1 MIEPVS
7 ITLVGV
13 GGFARSYARSI
24 QQMVEEGLARWS
36 SVVIRHPEKYPEDVA
51 KYREQKI
58 TIYTSYEK
66 MLEKEKNRTEIVSL
80 PTSIPTHSV
89 MTIAALKM
97 EYNVIV
103 EKPPASTIQELDGMI
118 AAEKAS
124 SGSVAVG
131 FQDQSKNTVRAI
143 KRTVVMGELG
153 AIKEVVVKTRWS
165 RLDSYYTRNSWA
177 GKLIFEERYVLDGP
191 SNNAMAHYLNDALYY
206 ACPVRHEMSFPVRVR
221 SELYRAH
228 DIETEDTSC
237 TQVEL
242 TNGTMVYFYVT
253 HCCREDIGPI
263 CEVVGTK
270 GTAYWEKDGPA
281 IFKFNDGTKRIV
293 EDDRH
298 SEYDEVFR
306 NFIRY
311 LRGADTEINCT
322 LSMTRPF
329 VLTRNGFFLSSQY
342 VKPVSKQY
350 ITCESYEGSMKTII
364 KDMDKIIDKAYA
376 ERKLFSE
383 IGVPW
388 SRRTKWVDVK
398 GVKRFEMV
406 FQAVDRFSDSVNSFR
421 E

>member
-1 MIEPVS
+1 MRTIKGRRLKLIEPVG
-7 ITLVGV
+7 ITLVGA
-13 GGFARSYARSI
+13 GNFARSHARSI
-24 QQMVEEGLARWS
+24 QQMVDEGLARWS

-51 KYREQKI
+51 RYREQKI
-58 TIYTSYEK
+58 TVYTSYEE

-97 EYNVIV
+97 GYNVIV
-103 EKPPASTIQELDGMI
+103 EKPPASTIQELDEMI
-118 AAEKAS
+118 TAEKAS
-124 SGSVAVG
+124 LRSVAVG

-143 KRTVVMGELG
+143 KQAVVMGELG

-165 RLDSYYTRNSWA
+165 RLDNYYMRNSWA
-177 GKLIFEERYVLDGP
+177 GKLIFEGRYVLDGP
-191 SNNAMAHYLNDALYY
+191 TNNAMAHYLNDALYY
-206 ACPVRHEMSFPVRVR
+206 ACPVWHKMSFPVRVR

-237 TQVEL
+237 VQVEL

-270 GTAYWEKDGPA
+270 GTVYWEKDGPA

-293 EDDRH
+293 EDDCH
-298 SEYDEVFR
+298 SERDEVFR

-311 LRGADTEINCT
+311 LRGVDTEINCT

-329 VLTRNGFFLSSQY
+329 VLTRNGIFLSSQY

-350 ITCESYEGSMKTII
+350 ITRESYEESVKTII
-364 KDMDKIIDKAYA
+364 KDIDEIIDKAYV

-383 IGVPW
+383 IDVPW
-388 SRRTKWVDVK
+388 SRRTKWVGVK
-398 GVKRFEMV
+398 GVKRFEMA
-406 FQAVDRFSDSVNSFR
+406 F
-421 E
+421 